1 MDLMVTIATTVLAG
15 LGLLVL
21 VVLALLFTL
30 YYLENKK

>member
-1 MDLMVTIATTVLAG
+1 MNFLVTVATTVLAG

>member
-1 MDLMVTIATTVLAG
+1 MDFLVTVATTVLAG

>member
-1 MDLMVTIATTVLAG
+1 MDLMLTIATTVLAG